1 MKGTLQLPKDQK
13 WPARGDIEM
22 SNLTVSYDQ
31 RPDHLVIRNLSLTI
45 KGGEKIGI
53 CGRTG
58 CGKSTLVACLFR
70 LLELQSG
77 CIKIDGVDIS
87 LLDLKT
93 VRQGM
98 QIIPQDPI
106 LFTGT
111 VRTNLVASQETVTD
125 AEVWEALER
134 VGLKEYVSS
143 LTEKLDAPIDASG
156 SNMSFGQRQ
165 LMCLARAFL
174 AKPVILVMDE
184 ATASIDQ
191 ESDARVQSII
201 KQHFSQATILS
212 IAHRLES
219 IADFDKIL
227 VLDAGEMVEFDA
239 PSVLLSDQSSA
250 FSQLVEAAGPET
262 REKIIRSMSCRKD

>member
-1 MKGTLQLPKDQK
+1 VHGTFKISPNQK
-13 WPARGDIEM
+13 WPAKGDIEM
-22 SNLTVSYDQ
+22 KNIKAAYDQ
-31 RPDHLVIRNLSLTI
+31 RPNHFVLKNLSLCI

-58 CGKSTLVACLFR
+58 CGKSTLVSCLFR
-70 LLELQSG
+70 LLELKSG
-77 CIKIDGVDIS
+77 CIKIDGIDVS

-93 VRQGM
+93 LRQGM

-106 LFTGT
+106 LFTGSI
-111 VRTNLVASQETVTD
+111 RSNLQRNSSD
-125 AEVWEALER
+125 AELWEALER
-134 VGLKEYVSS
+134 VGLKDYVST
-143 LTEKLDAPIDASG
+143 LPEKLDSPIEASG
-156 SNMSFGQRQ
+156 SNMSYGQRQ
-165 LMCLARAFL
+165 LVCLARAFL

-191 ESDARVQSII
+191 ESDSRVQSII
-201 KQHFSQATILS
+201 KQHFSHATILS

-227 VLDAGEMVEFDA
+227 VLDAGELIEFDA
-239 PSVLLSDQSSA
+239 PSILLSDPTSA

-262 REKIIRSMSCRKD
+262 SEKIRKITF